1 MADEAN
7 QGGSAAAGGTP
18 AAGQGAA
25 AVIVIKKKNRGGAH
39 PHHGGAWKLAYADFV
54 TAMMAFFLLLWLLSS
69 TTPQQKMG
77 IAHYFNPPNN
87 ATEYGG
93 GTGIMGGESVVDAAA
108 HAPKATPEV
117 VQPVQQE
124 NEDLAVQATE
134 DSLFRQVA
142 TQLQQAVMN
151 VPQLQALM
159 NNLHVDITPE
169 GMRIQITDSQERP
182 LFQNGS
188 AEMMPYTKQ
197 MLSILAEVLA
207 RLPNQLAIGGHTDV
221 VPYRGSNPNY
231 TNWELSTDRAQ
242 ASRKVLVAE
251 GIVENRIARVA
262 GYAGQDLMDKDN
274 PQAVENRR
282 ISIIVLRA
290 KKGPV
295 AAFSE
300 KGLIVPVI
308 NGPRVQ

>member
-1 MADEAN
+1 MAEEN
-7 QGGSAAAGGTP
+7 GQGGAPGGGG
-18 AAGQGAA
+18 AGQ

-39 PHHGGAWKLAYADFV
+39 PHHGGAWKVAYADFV

-69 TTPQQKMG
+69 TTEEQKTG

-93 GTGIMGGESVVDAAA
+93 GSGIMGGSSAVETAQQ
-108 HAPKATPEV
+108 APKDA
-117 VQPVQQE
+117 PVLPPQEQE
-124 NEDLAVQATE
+124 NQDLSVQATE

-142 TQLQQAVMN
+142 EQIKNTIMSI
-151 VPQLQALM
+151 PQLQMLM
-159 NNLHVDITPE
+159 QNMLIDLTPE
-169 GMRIQITDSQERP
+169 GLRIQITDSAERP
-182 LFQNGS
+182 LFANGS

-197 MLSILAEVLA
+197 MLAILADVLA

-221 VPYRGSNPNY
+221 VPYRGARPHY

-242 ASRKVLVAE
+242 AARQTLEDE
-251 GIVENRIARVA
+251 GIPDARMARVA
-262 GYAGQDLMDKDN
+262 GYAARDLLLRDE
-274 PQAVENRR
+274 PQHPKNRR

-295 AAFSE
+295 ATFTE
-300 KGLIVPVI
+300 QGLALPVV
-308 NGPRVQ
+308 NGPRVP